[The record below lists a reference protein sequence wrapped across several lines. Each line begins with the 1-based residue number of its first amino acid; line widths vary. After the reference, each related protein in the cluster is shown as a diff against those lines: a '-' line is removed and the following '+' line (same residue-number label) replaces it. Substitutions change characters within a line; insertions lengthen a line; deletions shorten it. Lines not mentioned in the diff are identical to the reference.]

1 MIWQILRDKQAVVI
15 TESHGNLYYNWDVRS
30 LEDVYQM
37 CHKVQTKVIWK
48 EI

>member
-1 MIWQILRDKQAVVI
+1 MIWRILRDKQVVVI
-15 TESHGNLYYNWDVRS
+15 TESYGKLYYNWDARS

-37 CHKVQTKVIWK
+37 CHKVQTKVTWK